1 MKKLALTTMLC
12 VAREPN
18 ERPALA
24 PVTYPANV
32 VALGI
37 GEKDVGAGVLA
48 LGLSFEAA
56 PSLGQHCEISVIGD

>member
-1 MKKLALTTMLC
+1 MLC
-12 VAREPN
+12 VAGEPN
-18 ERPALA
+18 EWPALA

-48 LGLSFEAA
+48 LGFSFESAT
-56 PSLGQHCEISVIGD
+56 SLGQHCEIGAIGA